1 MARTPAT
8 SAAPQIYMTSVS
20 SKRRRAVKR
29 IFSNRSKKLNRSKLG
44 NFTITAVLLLFG
56 IFSILP
62 IYLTVVQ
69 SLKPLNE
76 LYIFPP
82 RLFVESPTIAN
93 YKSLTR
99 LMASTWVPIS
109 RYFFN
114 TVLISVAGT
123 IGNILICSMAAYPS
137 AKYKL
142 PGVGMFTG
150 LVVMAMMF
158 NAQVADVANYI
169 TMSALHMTDTYLA
182 AIIPACATSLGFY
195 LMRQFMTQI
204 PDSLI
209 EAAKIDGASEYR
221 IFAQIIFPN
230 VKPAWMTLAIF
241 SFQSLWN
248 STNSTYIY
256 AEELKT
262 FPYALNQIVAGGIV
276 RAGAGAAVG
285 VVMMV
290 VPIVFFIFSQ
300 NRIIETMST
309 SGMKE

>member
-1 MARTPAT
+1 MTQTKRLHAADRRT
-8 SAAPQIYMTSVS
+8 QRHRVL
-20 SKRRRAVKR
+20 RR
-29 IFSNRSKKLNRSKLG
+29 IFTNRSKKLNRSRAG
-44 NFTITAVLLLFG
+44 NIAITLMLLVFG
-56 IFSILP
+56 VFSVLP

-76 LYIFPP
+76 LYVYPP
-82 RLFVESPTIAN
+82 RLYVVTPTIHN
-93 YKSLTR
+93 FRSLIQ
-99 LMASTWVPIS
+99 LMSTTWVPIS
-109 RYFFN
+109 RYLFN
-114 TVLISVAGT
+114 SVLISVAGT
-123 IGNILICSMAAYPS
+123 VGNILICSMAAYPS

-142 PGVGMFTG
+142 PGMGIFFS

-158 NAQVADVANYI
+158 TPQVADVANYI
-169 TMSALHMTDTYLA
+169 TMSALGMIDTYLA

-195 LMRQFMTQI
+195 LMRQFMVQI

-209 EAAKIDGASEYR
+209 EAAKIDGASDYR
-221 IFAQIIFPN
+221 VFWQIVFPN
-230 VKPAWMTLAIF
+230 VKPAWLTLAIF
-241 SFQSLWN
+241 SFQGLWS

-262 FPYALNQIVAGGIV
+262 FPYALNQIVSGGIA

-285 VVMMV
+285 VVMLV
-290 VPIVFFIFSQ
+290 VPVVFFIFSQ

>member
-1 MARTPAT
+1 MTQTKRLHAADRRT
-8 SAAPQIYMTSVS
+8 QRHRVL
-20 SKRRRAVKR
+20 RR
-29 IFSNRSKKLNRSKLG
+29 IFTNRSKKLNRSRAG
-44 NFTITAVLLLFG
+44 NIAITLMLLVFG
-56 IFSILP
+56 VFSVLP

-76 LYIFPP
+76 LYVYPP
-82 RLFVESPTIAN
+82 RLYVVTPTIHN
-93 YKSLTR
+93 FRSLIQ
-99 LMASTWVPIS
+99 LMSTTWVPIS
-109 RYFFN
+109 RYLFN
-114 TVLISVAGT
+114 SVLISVAGT
-123 IGNILICSMAAYPS
+123 VGNILICSMAAYPS

-142 PGVGMFTG
+142 PGMGIFFS

-158 NAQVADVANYI
+158 NPQVADVANYI
-169 TMSALHMTDTYLA
+169 TMSALGMIDTYLA

-195 LMRQFMTQI
+195 LMRQFMVQI

-209 EAAKIDGASEYR
+209 EAAKIDGASDCR
-221 IFAQIIFPN
+221 IFWQIVFPN
-230 VKPAWMTLAIF
+230 VKPAWLTLAIF
-241 SFQSLWN
+241 SFQGLWN

-262 FPYALNQIVAGGIV
+262 FPYALNQIVSGGIA

-285 VVMMV
+285 VVMLV
-290 VPIVFFIFSQ
+290 VPVVFFIFSQ

>member
-1 MARTPAT
+1 MTQTKRLHAADRRT
-8 SAAPQIYMTSVS
+8 QRHRVL
-20 SKRRRAVKR
+20 RR
-29 IFSNRSKKLNRSKLG
+29 IFTNRSKKLNRSRAG
-44 NFTITAVLLLFG
+44 NIAITLMLLVFG
-56 IFSILP
+56 VFSVLP

-76 LYIFPP
+76 LYVYPP
-82 RLFVESPTIAN
+82 RLYVVTPTIHN
-93 YKSLTR
+93 FRSLIQ
-99 LMASTWVPIS
+99 LMSTTWVPIS
-109 RYFFN
+109 RYLFN
-114 TVLISVAGT
+114 SVLISVAGT
-123 IGNILICSMAAYPS
+123 VGNILICSMAAYPS

-142 PGVGMFTG
+142 PGMGIFFS

-158 NAQVADVANYI
+158 NPQVADVANYI
-169 TMSALHMTDTYLA
+169 TMSALGMIDTYLA

-195 LMRQFMTQI
+195 LMRQFMVQI

-209 EAAKIDGASEYR
+209 ESAKIDGASDYR
-221 IFAQIIFPN
+221 VFWQIVFPN
-230 VKPAWMTLAIF
+230 VKPAWLTLAIF
-241 SFQSLWN
+241 SFQGLWN

-262 FPYALNQIVAGGIV
+262 FPYALNQIVSGGIA

-285 VVMMV
+285 VVMLV
-290 VPIVFFIFSQ
+290 VPVVFFIFSQ

>member
-1 MARTPAT
+1 MTQTKRLHAADRRT
-8 SAAPQIYMTSVS
+8 QRHQVL
-20 SKRRRAVKR
+20 RR
-29 IFSNRSKKLNRSKLG
+29 IFTNRSKKLNRSRAG
-44 NFTITAVLLLFG
+44 NIAITLMLLVFG
-56 IFSILP
+56 VFSVLP

-76 LYIFPP
+76 LYVYPP
-82 RLFVESPTIAN
+82 RLYVVTPTIHN
-93 YKSLTR
+93 FRSLIQ
-99 LMASTWVPIS
+99 LMSTTWVPIS
-109 RYFFN
+109 RYLFN
-114 TVLISVAGT
+114 SVLISVAGT
-123 IGNILICSMAAYPS
+123 VGNILICSMAAYPS

-142 PGVGMFTG
+142 PGMGIFFS

-158 NAQVADVANYI
+158 NPQVADVANYI
-169 TMSALHMTDTYLA
+169 TMSALGMIDTYLA

-195 LMRQFMTQI
+195 LMRQFMVQI

-209 EAAKIDGASEYR
+209 EAAKIDGASDYR
-221 IFAQIIFPN
+221 VFWQIVFPN
-230 VKPAWMTLAIF
+230 VKPAWLTLAIF
-241 SFQSLWN
+241 SFQGLWN

-262 FPYALNQIVAGGIV
+262 FPYALNQIVSGGIA

-285 VVMMV
+285 VVMLV
-290 VPIVFFIFSQ
+290 VPVVFFIFSQ

>member
-1 MARTPAT
+1 MTQTKRLHAADRRT
-8 SAAPQIYMTSVS
+8 QRHRVL
-20 SKRRRAVKR
+20 RR
-29 IFSNRSKKLNRSKLG
+29 IFTNRSKKLNRSRAG
-44 NFTITAVLLLFG
+44 NIAITLMLLVFG
-56 IFSILP
+56 VFSVLP

-76 LYIFPP
+76 LYVYPP
-82 RLFVESPTIAN
+82 RLYVVTPTIHN
-93 YKSLTR
+93 FRSLIQ
-99 LMASTWVPIS
+99 LMSTTWVPIS
-109 RYFFN
+109 RYLFN
-114 TVLISVAGT
+114 SVLISVAGT
-123 IGNILICSMAAYPS
+123 VGNILICSMAAYPS

-142 PGVGMFTG
+142 PGMGIFFS

-158 NAQVADVANYI
+158 NPQVADVANYI
-169 TMSALHMTDTYLA
+169 TMSALGMIDTYLA

-195 LMRQFMTQI
+195 LMRQFMVQI

-209 EAAKIDGASEYR
+209 EAAKIDGASDYR
-221 IFAQIIFPN
+221 VFWQIVFPN
-230 VKPAWMTLAIF
+230 VKPAWLTLAIF
-241 SFQSLWN
+241 SFQGLWN

-262 FPYALNQIVAGGIV
+262 FPYALNQIVSGGIA

-285 VVMMV
+285 VVMLV
-290 VPIVFFIFSQ
+290 VPVVFFIFSQ

>member
-1 MARTPAT
+1 MTQTKRLHAADRRT
-8 SAAPQIYMTSVS
+8 QRHRVL
-20 SKRRRAVKR
+20 RR
-29 IFSNRSKKLNRSKLG
+29 IFTNRSKKLNRSRAG
-44 NFTITAVLLLFG
+44 NIAITLMLLVFG
-56 IFSILP
+56 VFSVLP

-76 LYIFPP
+76 LYVYPP
-82 RLFVESPTIAN
+82 RLYVVTPTIHN
-93 YKSLTR
+93 FRSLIQ
-99 LMASTWVPIS
+99 LMSTTWVPIS
-109 RYFFN
+109 RYLF
-114 TVLISVAGT
+114 TSVLISVAGT
-123 IGNILICSMAAYPS
+123 VGNILICSMAAYPS

-142 PGVGMFTG
+142 PGMGIFFS

-158 NAQVADVANYI
+158 NPQVADVANYI
-169 TMSALHMTDTYLA
+169 TMSALGMIDTYLA

-195 LMRQFMTQI
+195 LMRQFMVQI

-209 EAAKIDGASEYR
+209 EAAKIDGASDYR
-221 IFAQIIFPN
+221 VFWQIVFPN
-230 VKPAWMTLAIF
+230 VKPAWLTLAIF
-241 SFQSLWN
+241 SFQGLWN

-262 FPYALNQIVAGGIV
+262 FPYALNQIVSGGIA

-285 VVMMV
+285 VVMLV
-290 VPIVFFIFSQ
+290 VPVVFFIFSQ

>member
-1 MARTPAT
+1 MTQTKRLHAADRRT
-8 SAAPQIYMTSVS
+8 QRHRVL
-20 SKRRRAVKR
+20 RR
-29 IFSNRSKKLNRSKLG
+29 IFTNRSKKLNRSRAG
-44 NFTITAVLLLFG
+44 NIAITLMLLVFG
-56 IFSILP
+56 VFSVLP

-76 LYIFPP
+76 LYVYPP
-82 RLFVESPTIAN
+82 RLYVVTPTIHN
-93 YKSLTR
+93 FRSLIQ
-99 LMASTWVPIS
+99 LMSTTWVPIS
-109 RYFFN
+109 RYLFN
-114 TVLISVAGT
+114 SVLISVAGT
-123 IGNILICSMAAYPS
+123 VGNILICSMAAYPS

-142 PGVGMFTG
+142 PGMGIFFS

-158 NAQVADVANYI
+158 NPQVADVANYI
-169 TMSALHMTDTYLA
+169 TMSALGMIDTYLA

-195 LMRQFMTQI
+195 LMRQFMVQI

-209 EAAKIDGASEYR
+209 EAAKIDGASDYR
-221 IFAQIIFPN
+221 VFWQIVFPN
-230 VKPAWMTLAIF
+230 VKPAWLTLAIF
-241 SFQSLWN
+241 SFQGLWS

-262 FPYALNQIVAGGIV
+262 FPYALNQIVSGGIA

-285 VVMMV
+285 VVMLV
-290 VPIVFFIFSQ
+290 VPVVFFIFSQ